1 MGLTSLTLKSSVNLL
16 LNLYRLKIRRKAENF
31 ALCLVNLDVVALS
44 ITLMVAARAR
54 SELSQ
59 STENN

>member
-16 LNLYRLKIRRKAENF
+16 LNLYGLKIRRKAEIF
-31 ALCLVNLDVVALS
+31 ALCSVILDVVALS

>member
-1 MGLTSLTLKSSVNLL
+1 MGETSLTLKSSGEIIWIENLEK
-16 LNLYRLKIRRKAENF
+16 NENF
-31 ALCLVNLDVVALS
+31 ALCSVILDVVALS